1 MTKTKAVL
9 SALTKPLIA
18 DRLPDWVEPVW
29 YASNDEAV
37 ELAPQAEIGWFDLTD
52 RAKIVAAIKAAVDM
66 KWYTS
71 IIAGLD
77 YLPEGLL
84 DRPGLRVTNG
94 AGINAVTIAEY
105 VVMGML
111 SIAKG
116 YRQVV
121 RAQERREWL
130 RPAPGRRELLG
141 SKALILGYG
150 AIGQMV
156 DERLT
161 AFGMDVAKVRRTAG
175 PGTLG
180 PDEWRARIG
189 EFDWIIIAVPATPE
203 TVGMVGAA
211 EIAAMKSD
219 AVLVNV
225 ARGVVV
231 DQDALLAALQ
241 DKRIGGAFLDV
252 TEPEPLP
259 PEHPLWECDN
269 AEITMHL
276 SGLSQSRMF
285 QRGAERFLR
294 NLDHYRAGRP
304 LEAEYFP
311 ARGY

>member
-9 SALTKPLIA
+9 SALTRPLIEA
-18 DRLPDWVEPVW
+18 HLPDWVEPLW
-29 YASNDEAV
+29 YSSKDEAV
-37 ELAPQAEIGWFDLTD
+37 ALAPQAEIGWFDLTD
-52 RAKIVAAIKAAVDM
+52 RDKIITAINAAVDM

-121 RAQERREWL
+121 RAQERHEWL
-130 RPAPGRRELLG
+130 RPAPGRRELLD

-156 DERLT
+156 DARLA
-161 AFGMDVAKVRRTAG
+161 AFGVEVTKVRRSPG

-180 PDEWRARIG
+180 PGEWRSRIG

-211 EIAAMKSD
+211 EIAAMKGD

-231 DQDALLAALQ
+231 DQDALLVALQ
-241 DKRIGGAFLDV
+241 EQRIGGAFLDV

-259 PEHPLWECDN
+259 PEHPLWDCDN

-276 SGLSQSRMF
+276 SGHSQNKMF
-285 QRGAERFLR
+285 KRGAERFLR
-294 NLDHYRAGRP
+294 NLDNYRAGRP